1 MHRNVFEFNGKFFR
15 QKIGVAMGSECS
27 PEICDITLFKYEKET
42 ILPNNPS
49 IVSYMRYRDD
59 VLIIFDGDEDQ
70 AGEFVQSL
78 NQIHPT
84 LKFTS
89 EISSSRVT
97 FLDLVIYKGERF
109 KKEGKL
115 DTRVATKKTDTF
127 QYLAQDSAHPE
138 SVFGGLVKGEVTRYS
153 RICTHF
159 IDFEEKVNSLNL
171 KGNSKNVAINP
182 KI

>member
-1 MHRNVFEFNGKFFR
+1 MPGENGDRSPIRYFFWSGHWKHCIKFDIKSTYVATAALLPLYSRPQMNYIGHGGRSTFE
-15 QKIGVAMGSECS
+15 
-27 PEICDITLFKYEKET
+27 
-42 ILPNNPS
+42 
-49 IVSYMRYRDD
+49 
-59 VLIIFDGDEDQ
+59 
-70 AGEFVQSL
+70 AGL
-78 NQIHPT
+78 NQLHLT

-89 EISSSRVT
+89 EISSSQVT
-97 FLDLVIYKGERF
+97 FLDLIMYKGERF

-115 DTRVATKKTDTF
+115 GTRVATKKTDTF